1 MIRISGVQSGIYWLK
16 KELHFLFCIV
26 DPQIQK
32 PAFRFYFPLK
42 VRVGLCRV
50 VKQRADVNVSTL
62 TLNFALYKCELKIL
76 MVFINFSI
84 SVVHK
89 GRGVR
94 QLL

>member
-1 MIRISGVQSGIYWLK
+1 MIWISGVKSGKYWLK
-16 KELHFLFCIV
+16 KELHFLFSIV

-32 PAFRFYFPLK
+32 AAFKFYFPLK

-50 VKQRADVNVSTL
+50 VKQRADVNMSTL
-62 TLNFALYKCELKIL
+62 TLNFALYKYELKIL
-76 MVFINFSI
+76 MVSSNFSI